1 MAGKERGGG
10 ILARLER
17 LGSVH
22 VGGGSGACV
31 VNRAALV
38 VLVWYMQVQYSTVQY
53 SYRTGQDRIVYRRVG
68 GGEEEREGKE
78 EKEETCE
85 TFEI

>member
-1 MAGKERGGG
+1 LFLQTSENY
-10 ILARLER
+10 E
-17 LGSVH
+17 
-22 VGGGSGACV
+22 
-31 VNRAALV
+31 
-38 VLVWYMQVQYSTVQY
+38 Y

-68 GGEEEREGKE
+68 GGEEGREGKE